1 MHPQLMRGSGGPCS
15 SIGRVP
21 VVQPA
26 ALDSPARTPPLLC
39 RLLQELGVD
48 TPDPACFCPRMIKAG
63 YQFLFKRVDLGAAGI
78 SCTEYCAKYPAQ
90 CAAGAKKTGSC
101 KAPKTN
107 MCSLVPSA
115 PQL

>member
-1 MHPQLMRGSGGPCS
+1 M
-15 SIGRVP
+15 
-21 VVQPA
+21 VQPA